1 MSSVSASGVCMLIFL
16 IVVGPIIYGVKHL
29 YEKIHGKLSSHEMVT
44 TDDGQEDDGQE
55 EEDNGQ
61 EDLSSKAY
69 LFALIGYAIGIGKC
83 MGIVCYYWIYLYEHI
98 HLVQVLDCCSH
109 DMCIA
114 YCKTISSL
122 TLYISLYTDHK
133 HR

>member
-83 MGIVCYYWIYLYEHI
+83 LLGIVCYYWIYLYEHI
-98 HLVQVLDCCSH
+98 RLVQKVLDCCSH

-114 YCKTISSL
+114 KRYLLSL
-122 TLYISLYTDHK
+122 SISLYIH
-133 HR
+133 